1 MYFMTHKGP
10 GGQWPQ
16 ASVVQIE
23 LVTMWCMDLRR
34 RIQELVRGTNHMSDS
49 IPGGMLH
56 LVANDLFGFCFLLM
70 EREFLIR
77 KNSSCFFS
85 VLRLAP

>member
-1 MYFMTHKGP
+1 
-10 GGQWPQ
+10 
-16 ASVVQIE
+16 
-23 LVTMWCMDLRR
+23 MWCMDLRR
-34 RIQELVRGTNHMSDS
+34 KDLRAGPSTNDMSDS
-49 IPGGMLH
+49 IPSCMVH
-56 LVANDLFGFCFLLM
+56 LVANDEFGFCFLLM